1 VQVSQPLRRRIPR
14 VRHERDRHRLAGK
27 RDGAFHL
34 LDDELDGLLRDR
46 VDVLPDVRHERQLR
60 IVERDERDRL
70 RHPPARLIEGGVRQ
84 AGEHVV
90 DGERRRHLRVG
101 VEEFDDL
108 PLHPLV
114 VRARPGRPRQRRRTA
129 SVRLER
135 TRFHGPEAAVIHRVN
150 LPFGEGID
158 PTRSVVVNDG
168 WEHTVLNIITL
179 HDYEEDGE
187 QFLARYVRREEILGN
202 RMPFNNDRYALARG
216 YEYRASRSSSA
227 STAASRSRRTP
238 AGATATTSG
247 TKRSSSSRKITA
259 AIKATPYVRGYCYTQ
274 ITDVQQETNGLLT
287 EGRKPKVDPDKIR
300 AVNLA

>member
-1 VQVSQPLRRRIPR
+1 MILAKGRW
-14 VRHERDRHRLAGK
+14 ERNHRRLASLS
-27 RDGAFHL
+27 R
-34 LDDELDGLLRDR
+34 
-46 VDVLPDVRHERQLR
+46 
-60 IVERDERDRL
+60 
-70 RHPPARLIEGGVRQ
+70 
-84 AGEHVV
+84 
-90 DGERRRHLRVG
+90 
-101 VEEFDDL
+101 L
-108 PLHPLV
+108 PLPVKPVYVSGNPHFPAARFFGVNRYDFLHFV

-238 AGATATTSG
+238 AGATATTFG
-247 TKRSSSSRKITA
+247 TKRSSSSAIARSRPRSMRRRTSTA
-259 AIKATPYVRGYCYTQ
+259 IATR
-274 ITDVQQETNGLLT
+274 
-287 EGRKPKVDPDKIR
+287 R
-300 AVNLA
+300 